1 MVGHV
6 NKFDALR
13 LARDAEV
20 AGQAFGF
27 VDVEGQPHHV
37 AAAGNWLL
45 WAAGCSVLF
54 GCLVYSLA

>member
-1 MVGHV
+1 MAVHA

-27 VDVEGQPHHV
+27 VDVEGRPHHRD
-37 AAAGNWLL
+37 AAGNWLL
-45 WAAGCSVLF
+45 WAAAGSVLIGALVF
-54 GCLVYSLA
+54 GLA

>member
-1 MVGHV
+1 MAAHV
-6 NKFDALR
+6 SKFDAVR

-27 VDVEGQPHHV
+27 VDVECHPRHV

-45 WAAGCSVLF
+45 WAAGCSVLL
-54 GCLVYSLA
+54 GCLVYGLV